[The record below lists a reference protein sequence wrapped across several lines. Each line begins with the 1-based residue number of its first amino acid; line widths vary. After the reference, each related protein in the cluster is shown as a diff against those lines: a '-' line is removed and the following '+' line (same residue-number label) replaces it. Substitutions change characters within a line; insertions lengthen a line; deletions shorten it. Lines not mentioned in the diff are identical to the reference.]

1 MPLKKNA
8 NKLQMCFLLLVVIGL
23 GSAGCGQ
30 GGKSVENAQTAQTG
44 RLENAVIPVEGM
56 MCMACVSK
64 VKRELGALDGV
75 DSVKV
80 HLEGKRASFTY
91 DKGKTDIDAIRQAI
105 HALGYD
111 AGEPERRDKNDL

>member
-1 MPLKKNA
+1 MPPEKKRQQTA
-8 NKLQMCFLLLVVIGL
+8 NVFFLLVVISL

-30 GGKSVENAQTAQTG
+30 GGKSVEHAQTAQTG

-91 DKGKTDIDAIRQAI
+91 DKGKIDIDAIRQAI
-105 HALGYD
+105 NALGYD
-111 AGEPERRDKNDL
+111 AGEPERRDE